1 MNIVYSSTTLLN
13 VRPLTVVNG
22 NACYE
27 ITDHD
32 SVHHVFTPQSTEF
45 IAVKY
50 AGNIHIFNLKQDGN
64 FPDEFKEYIDAIK
77 LQLETFFNEKTAVH
91 EVFDLH
97 KDINDNN
104 PHHFAVI
111 NKGRICPEMM
121 DLTHKPLFV
130 N

>member
-1 MNIVYSSTTLLN
+1 MKIVYSSTTL
-13 VRPLTVVNG
+13 LTVVNG

-45 IAVKY
+45 IAVKH

-77 LQLETFFNEKTAVH
+77 LQRSSKQCLQYS
-91 EVFDLH
+91 
-97 KDINDNN
+97 
-104 PHHFAVI
+104 VI
-111 NKGRICPEMM
+111 FVRI
-121 DLTHKPLFV
+121 LRKR
-130 N
+130 